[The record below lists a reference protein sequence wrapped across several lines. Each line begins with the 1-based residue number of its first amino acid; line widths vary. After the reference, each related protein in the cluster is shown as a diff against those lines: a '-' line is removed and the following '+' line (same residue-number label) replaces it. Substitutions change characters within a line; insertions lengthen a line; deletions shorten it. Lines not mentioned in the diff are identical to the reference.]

1 MSLNS
6 RRVTVSRD
14 CVVVGRFSASRAN
27 VPGGGAVAG
36 SVEADPSESESDS
49 LDSELDS
56 QEDCDCVSNSSDG
69 VGERCALSSSA
80 VCSGGVTVGGF
91 VSG

>member
-14 CVVVGRFSASRAN
+14 CVVVGRFSASIAN
-27 VPGGGAVAG
+27 VPGGGALAG
-36 SVEADPSESESDS
+36 SVEADPSDSESDS
-49 LDSELDS
+49 LDSELDLH
-56 QEDCDCVSNSSDG
+56 EDCVSNSSDG